1 MHELSIALSILDLA
15 SEEAERHGGSS
26 IVAIHLR
33 LGPLS
38 GVAKDAL
45 RSAYELAREDSPCSA
60 AELVIEEVPLVT
72 FCPNCNAERM
82 LTSAQEMCCPE
93 CGAATPT
100 IVHGQELE
108 VISLELES

>member
-26 IVAIHLR
+26 IAAIHLR

-45 RSAYELAREDSPCSA
+45 RSAYDLARENSSCSA
-60 AELVIEEVPLVT
+60 AELVIEDVPLIV
-72 FCPNCNAERM
+72 FCPTCNAEREPV
-82 LTSAQEMCCPE
+82 SIQERCCPL